1 MGREFNPYINNGG
14 TVIAVATGNRVVVG
28 CDTRL
33 SQGYSIVARDYVKVT
48 QLTSKCVIATSGMT
62 TDSQALHKLLK
73 ARVTMYQQMHSSEPS
88 TAAMAQLLSN
98 TLYSRRFFPYY
109 TFNLLCGLSE
119 SGEGV
124 IYGYDAIGSYD
135 VMQYGAQGSGIELVI
150 PVLDNQMTGR
160 NQLIPTLV
168 RPGENGL
175 PQYRGDPLELV
186 KDAMTSCAERDIN
199 TGDSVEL
206 FDISEQG
213 IERSAVALRF
223 D

>member
-1 MGREFNPYINNGG
+1 MSRQFNPYINNGG
-14 TVIAVATGNRVVVG
+14 TVVAVATGQRVVVG

-33 SQGYSIVARDYVKVT
+33 SQGYSIIARDYIKVT

-62 TDSQALHKLLK
+62 TDAQALHKLLK
-73 ARVTMYQQMHSSEPS
+73 ARVTTYQQMHGADPS
-88 TAAMAQLLSN
+88 TAALAQLLSN

-119 SGEGV
+119 AGEGV

-135 VMQYGAQGSGIELVI
+135 VLQYGAQGSGIELVI

-160 NQLIPTLV
+160 NQLIPTRV
-168 RPGENGL
+168 KPGENGL
-175 PQYRGDPLELV
+175 PQYHGDPLELV

-206 FDISEQG
+206 FDISAAG
-213 IERSAVALRF
+213 ITRSSIPLRF